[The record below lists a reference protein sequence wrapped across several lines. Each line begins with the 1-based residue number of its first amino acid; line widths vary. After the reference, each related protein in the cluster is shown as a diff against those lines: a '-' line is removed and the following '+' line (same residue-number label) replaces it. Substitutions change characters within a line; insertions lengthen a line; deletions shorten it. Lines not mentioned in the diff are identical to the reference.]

1 MVSLLTKYFFLNRVG
16 NLSQEEGLHKLYNIT
31 LLSGLSNTQMWFAL
45 METYGDLGT
54 FLTVMSIIAIIL
66 YFVTSSDSGSLVID
80 CLSANGNPEPPII
93 QRVFWALTEGATAT
107 ALLVAGGR
115 DALVALQTV
124 SVACGLPITFLLN
137 WTCVAIYRALR
148 EESGEIEI
156 SDERWEYSMW
166 DLNSMRRF
174 KKAAISIFAPWYYLA
189 KIRMMLDDK
198 TSVVHQIVYSLW
210 FGLPFYLWII
220 LMICEVKVKAI
231 SYVGWAILLFFFA
244 IGAGARGDIRR
255 RYMLDGDM
263 VEDFFALMLVY
274 PLAIQAMHEQL
285 VYGELPVEGGKQGN
299 VAMIEMGNGSK
310 EKPPNDKNGVHMISH
325 NKHAV

>member
-1 MVSLLTKYFFLNRVG
+1 MN
-16 NLSQEEGLHKLYNIT
+16 QEEGLHKLFNIT
-31 LLSGLSNTQMWFAL
+31 LLSGLGNTQMWFAL

-54 FLTVMSIIAIIL
+54 FLTVISVIAIIL

-93 QRVFWALTEGATAT
+93 QRIFWAFTEGATAT
-107 ALLVAGGR
+107 ALLVAGGK
-115 DALVALQTV
+115 DALTALQTV

-166 DLNSMRRF
+166 DLNNERRIT
-174 KKAAISIFAPWYYLA
+174 KALVSVVAPWYYLA
-189 KIRMMLDDK
+189 KIRMILDDK
-198 TSVVHQIVYSLW
+198 TKMLYQILYSVL

-220 LMICEVKVKAI
+220 LMICEVKVDAI

-244 IGAGARGDIRR
+244 IGAGARGDIRK
-255 RYMLDGDM
+255 RYKLDGDM

-285 VYGELPVEGGKQGN
+285 IYGELPIEDGRNDN
-299 VAMIEMGNGSK
+299 VAMLEMGNGSM
-310 EKPPNDKNGVHMISH
+310 EKAPKDNNGVTMTSH
-325 NKHAV
+325 SKHAL

>member
-1 MVSLLTKYFFLNRVG
+1 
-16 NLSQEEGLHKLYNIT
+16 
-31 LLSGLSNTQMWFAL
+31 MWFAL

-93 QRVFWALTEGATAT
+93 QRIFWAFTEGATAT

-166 DLNSMRRF
+166 DLNNMRRI
-174 KKAAISIFAPWYYLA
+174 KKAAISVIAPWYYLA

-198 TSVVHQIVYSLW
+198 TSMLYQILYSVL
-210 FGLPFYLWII
+210 FGLPFYLWIL
-220 LMICEVKVKAI
+220 LMICEVKVEAI
-231 SYVGWAILLFFFA
+231 SYVGWAILLFFFTM
-244 IGAGARGDIRR
+244 GAGARGDIRK
-255 RYMLDGDM
+255 RYKLDGDM

-274 PLAIQAMHEQL
+274 PLAIQAMDEQMK
-285 VYGELPVEGGKQGN
+285 YGELPIEGGKNDN
-299 VAMIEMGNGSK
+299 VAMLEMGNGSL
-310 EKPPNDKNGVHMISH
+310 EKPTKGHNGLAMISD
-325 NKHAV
+325 NKNTL